1 MGGGSGNAKW
11 DTINFAPTYNGY
23 PDDFDCDKV
32 LINVTGT
39 SFDKE
44 IVEDSGTT
52 AETRYVPRYG
62 YAMGELGEDMTGL
75 EIRDLRSWQQTP
87 VLKVSKLFDAICD
100 TNKNGGWTVTL
111 DTDFFNSG
119 NPYYNDA

>member
-1 MGGGSGNAKW
+1 MW

-87 VLKVSKLFDAICD
+87 VLRVKSFFNAI
-100 TNKNGGWTVTL
+100 TSTTLNGGWTVNL

-119 NPYYNDA
+119 NPYYQEA

>member
-1 MGGGSGNAKW
+1 M
-11 DTINFAPTYNGY
+11 
-23 PDDFDCDKV
+23 
-32 LINVTGT
+32 INVTGT

-52 AETRYVPRYG
+52 AETRYVPLYG

-75 EIRDLRSWQQTP
+75 EIKDLRSWQQTP

-100 TNKNGGWTVTL
+100 TNKNGGWAVTL